1 SSKGEVPLPLLQY
14 TLSPQDQRAMRLW
27 DFFFPHRHEGADER
41 GQRRGTKETSK
52 KRKEKKNEPKPAKST
67 SAESSSARTKSSNSV
82 DMSKSSLPKTDVLE
96 ECSAQAASSDPGST
110 DC

>member
-1 SSKGEVPLPLLQY
+1 GRGTVLLPHLPY
-14 TLSPQDQRAMRLW
+14 TLSPQDQRAMRIF
-27 DFFFPHRHEGADER
+27 DFFFPHKHEGADER

-82 DMSKSSLPKTDVLE
+82 DMPKSSQPKSDVLE
-96 ECSAQAASSDPGST
+96 ECSAQAASSDPGSN
-110 DC
+110 D